1 MSAMSAMNMTWGA
14 LADMIG
20 RIHPAMRRSGPWWPE
35 LAPWARLAPVCLFAA
50 FAVSCA
56 PVFSARE
63 EPREERVT
71 LNTDPPLHLAVDDR
85 GKGDPILLLH
95 GLGTSGYTWRH
106 LVPELAKTHRVI
118 TLDLKG
124 FGASDKPEDG
134 KYSVLDQA
142 ALVKAFIEQKNLR
155 NLTVVGHSFGG
166 GVTLALALDMA
177 DARPKRLK
185 RIVLVDTI
193 AYKQPLP
200 VFFQLLITPGIG
212 ELGMTLI
219 PAEVQIAEALNIAY
233 HDDAKIPKESI
244 ERYAEPL
251 RSPEARAALRKT
263 VEQLIPE
270 DIDAFTERYKSLNL
284 PVLILWCEEDKI
296 VPLADGRRL
305 ARDIKTSTLHVL
317 KRCGHMPQEEV
328 PEETLKAIRPFLKS

>member
-1 MSAMSAMNMTWGA
+1 MAAVIDLQAKLTAGGRPIIRKTQGMRFASAARPGHLRRVV
-14 LADMIG
+14 LAG
-20 RIHPAMRRSGPWWPE
+20 F
-35 LAPWARLAPVCLFAA
+35 V
-50 FAVSCA
+50 AVLVASCA

-71 LNTDPPLHLAVDDR
+71 LASDPPLQLAVDDR
-85 GKGDPILLLH
+85 GKGEPILLLH

-124 FGASDKPEDG
+124 FGASDKPDDG

-155 NLTVVGHSFGG
+155 NLTVIGHSFGG

-177 DARPKRLK
+177 EARPKRLK

-200 VFFQLLITPGIG
+200 IFFQLLITPGIG
-212 ELGMTLI
+212 DLGMTLI

-233 HDDAKIPKESI
+233 YDKEKIPQDLI

-251 RSPEARAALRKT
+251 RSLEAKAALRKT
-263 VEQLIPE
+263 VEQLIPD
-270 DIDAFTERYKSLNL
+270 DIETFTERYQSLTL
-284 PVLILWCEEDKI
+284 PVLIVWCEQDKI

-305 ARDIKTSTLHVL
+305 ARDIKTATLHVL
-317 KRCGHMPQEEV
+317 KHCGHMPQEET